1 MSRSYRFGPFLLDR
15 PAFRLLLDD
24 EPVTMT
30 PKLLDL
36 LLHLVERA
44 GDLVTKEALL
54 DAVWPDA
61 NVTDNAL
68 SQAVSELRQALGDEP
83 SNPTFIKTVARR
95 GYRFIAPVVEIDT
108 APTITAAAAQASREP
123 RVLPGAGTS
132 AGTPAIAVLDFANVT
147 QDPDTAWLSAGIAE
161 TVTGDLRALGPFRIV
176 DRRRVLE
183 ATAGGDLSMQAVAD
197 ATGATLVVVGSF
209 QRSGTRMRITARLVD
224 AARGEAL
231 ADAKVDGPVEQIF
244 ELQDQVVV
252 EFARELGLSVQ
263 RSGGSRVGARETSSL
278 EAYRAFTSGW
288 LRLETLDVREMPA
301 AIDDFRQAIAA
312 DHRYALAHTG
322 LASAQFAS
330 YESTRSDNTP
340 ARELLDEAVDH
351 ARHAVA
357 LDDDL
362 AEAHAALGF
371 VLTSRWETDEALAST
386 RRAVALEP
394 GNWRHHFR
402 LGHAAWGDERLRA
415 ADATLLHHP
424 GFAFAHFQAAMVHVA
439 RGDLARAERVLLD
452 GASLQDRQK
461 ARRERFPALGLHWLL
476 GCVRLARGA
485 VDAAM
490 ADFERELALTDPVRL
505 YGREFAMHASLGLG
519 FAHARAGRHAEAL
532 RAYAA
537 ALDTYPE
544 HAQAHLAA
552 ARSCDALGQADARA
566 HHLAA
571 AQAAHATLGRSRPL
585 EAGLVRGY
593 HLAAEGRVDE
603 AVRELVALLNG
614 APRGFAGWTLPIE
627 PLLDTV
633 RDQGAFGPIAH
644 ALAQRAG

>member
-15 PAFRLLLDD
+15 PAYRLLYEDQPRVL
-24 EPVTMT
+24 T

-36 LLHLVERA
+36 LFHLVERA

-68 SQAVSELRQALGDEP
+68 SQAVSELRQSLGDEP

-108 APTITAAAAQASREP
+108 APSITAAAAQASREP
-123 RVLPGAGTS
+123 RVWPGPS
-132 AGTPAIAVLDFANVT
+132 ESPAIAVLDFANVT
-147 QDPDTAWLSAGIAE
+147 SDPDTAWLAAGIAE
-161 TVTGDLRALGPFRIV
+161 TVTGDLRALGSFRIV

-183 ATAGGDLSMQAVAD
+183 ATAGGDLSMQAVAE
-197 ATGATLVVVGSF
+197 ATGATFVVVGSF
-209 QRSGTRMRITARLVD
+209 QRAGSRMRITARLVD
-224 AARGEAL
+224 ATRGEAM

-330 YESTRSDNTP
+330 YESTRSDNAP
-340 ARELLDEAVDH
+340 ARELLDDAIDH

-371 VLTSRWETDEALAST
+371 LLTSRWAADEALAST

-452 GASLQDRQK
+452 GAALQDRQK
-461 ARRERFPALGLHWLL
+461 TKRERFPALGLHWLL
-476 GCVRLARGA
+476 GCVRLAGGA
-485 VDAAM
+485 VDVAI
-490 ADFERELALTDPVRL
+490 ADFECEIALADPVRL
-505 YGREFAMHASLGLG
+505 YGREFAMHAHLGLG
-519 FAHARAGRHAEAL
+519 CAHARAGRHGEA
-532 RAYAA
+532 RQAYAA
-537 ALDTYPE
+537 ALEAYPD
-544 HAQAHLAA
+544 HAQTHLAA
-552 ARSCDALGQADARA
+552 ARSCGALGHAAEQTRHRA
-566 HHLAA
+566 AALAA
-571 AQAAHATLGRSRPL
+571 CDTLGRTRPV
-585 EAGLVRGY
+585 EAGLVRAY
-593 HLAAEGRVDE
+593 QFAADERVDA
-603 AVRELVALLNG
+603 AVAELGTMLTA
-614 APRGFAGWTLPIE
+614 APRGFAGWTLPVE
-627 PLLDTV
+627 PLLDGV
-633 RDQGAFGPIAH
+633 RAQGAFGPVQH